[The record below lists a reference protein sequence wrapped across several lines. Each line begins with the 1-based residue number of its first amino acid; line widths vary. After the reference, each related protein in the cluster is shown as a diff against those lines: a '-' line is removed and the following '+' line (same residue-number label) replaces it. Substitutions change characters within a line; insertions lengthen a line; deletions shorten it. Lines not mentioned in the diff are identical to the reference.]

1 MIEFNYL
8 GRVMTAGDENWPEVT
23 GKPQKARK
31 SWGRVSRIL
40 IREGVDPKVSG
51 HFFQA
56 VVQAVLLFMEE
67 KWVLTPR
74 MDRDLSRFQHR
85 VV

>member
-1 MIEFNYL
+1 MVGGDYWPT
-8 GRVMTAGDENWPEVT
+8 VAGNL
-23 GKPQKARK
+23 RK
-31 SWGRVSRIL
+31 ERKIWVQTRMIL